1 MSTIQNLS
9 KPHLVFGKTVTQVQ
23 RWTED
28 VAVPANDISVG
39 GNDTHAILSGVS
51 PTLAVCNRGN
61 GRQKNWAPEGAQLAV
76 AQFCTSVLRR
86 IPLARG
92 RIPSGWALSAFAST
106 DPSPAL
112 IIESDCAWGK
122 AAVIRAADQ
131 DA

>member
-1 MSTIQNLS
+1 MSTVRKLS
-9 KPHLVFGKTVTQVQ
+9 KPRRVFGTGVTQVQ
-23 RWTED
+23 RWGEQAAVLTSD
-28 VAVPANDISVG
+28 VSVSSHS
-39 GNDTHAILSGVS
+39 THWVLRGAA
-51 PTLAVCNRGN
+51 PTSAFCNRGK
-61 GRQKNWAPEGAQLAV
+61 GRKKNWAPVGAQLAV

-92 RIPSGWALSAFAST
+92 RIPSGWALLAVAST

-122 AAVIRAADQ
+122 AGVVCAAHQ